1 MTPTTQTHS
10 PRPFPLIAPH
20 GGTLINRQLSA
31 EARAEALQRAPSL
44 KTVVLSELNLAD
56 LEMIAN
62 GGFSPLTGYMEQADY
77 TSVVSHMRLANG
89 LPWSVPVTLAINR
102 ELADS
107 ILLGDSVTL
116 SERRADGHLTPLALL
131 EVRDKFS
138 YDQQA
143 EALNVYRTIE
153 ASHPGVA
160 RLYRQGE
167 VLLGG
172 PISLIDWP
180 ERTHAE
186 FPDLRYT
193 PAQTRQIFQ
202 DRGWRRIVGF
212 QTRNPIHRAHEYIQ
226 KTALE
231 IVDGLLLHPLVGETK
246 GDDIPADV
254 RVESYRAILSAYYP
268 ASRVLLGV
276 FPSAMRYAGPREAI
290 FHAIARKN
298 YGCSHFIVGRDH
310 AGVGKYYGTYDAHL
324 IFDEFSPAEIGI
336 TPLFFEH
343 TFFCRACG
351 TVVSAKTCP
360 HMEREHVVLSGTQ
373 VRAMLS
379 RGEDLPVEFT
389 RPEVSAILM
398 AAAQAQQS
406 PLENVQVA
414 AR

>member
-1 MTPTTQTHS
+1 VTTANLTAH
-10 PRPFPLIAPH
+10 PVKLIQPH
-20 GGTLINRQLSA
+20 GGVLVNRALSGNA
-31 EARAEALQRAPSL
+31 REEAIEQAKSL
-44 KTVVLSELNLAD
+44 KTVTLSELNLAD

-62 GGFSPLTGYMEQADY
+62 GGFSPLTGFLEHADY
-77 TSVVSHMRLANG
+77 ESVVHHMRLCNG
-89 LPWSVPVTLAINR
+89 LPWSVPVTLAVDQDIAN
-102 ELADS
+102 S
-107 ILLGDSVTL
+107 IIVGDHVAL
-116 SERRADGHLTPLALL
+116 NERRADGQLHPLAIL

-138 YDQQA
+138 YDQEI
-143 EALNVYRTIE
+143 EAFNVYRTTDT
-153 ASHPGVA
+153 AHPGVS
-160 RLYRQGE
+160 RLYRQGSI
-167 VLLGG
+167 LLGG
-172 PISLIDWP
+172 PVSLIDWP
-180 ERTHAE
+180 ERTHTE
-186 FPDLRYT
+186 FPDIRYT
-193 PAQTRQIFQ
+193 PEQTRQIFL

-310 AGVGKYYGTYDAHL
+310 AGVGQYYGTYDAQY
-324 IFDEFSPAEIGI
+324 IFDEFTTEEIGI
-336 TPLFFEH
+336 MPLFFEH

-351 TVVSAKTCP
+351 TVVSSKTCP

-373 VRAMLS
+373 VRAMLA

-398 AAAQAQQS
+398 AAEKPRQPQRE
-406 PLENVQVA
+406 PDLLA